1 MANLF
6 LLNLLGQLL
15 NILGLGGGG
24 GLPLPRPPGTLLA
37 GQAFKQPKR
46 FPTQIDLSKGFC
58 LAAILLFYFIRNKLR
73 LN

>member
-24 GLPLPRPPGTLLA
+24 LPLPRPPGTILA

-46 FPTQIDLSKGFC
+46 FPSQIDLSSSN
-58 LAAILLFYFIRNKLR
+58 LIILFN
-73 LN
+73 

>member
-24 GLPLPRPPGTLLA
+24 LPLPRPPGTILA

-46 FPTQIDLSKGFC
+46 FPTQIDFIKIWLGSN
-58 LAAILLFYFIRNKLR
+58 LIVLFHLE
-73 LN
+73 